1 MATSKKKP
9 VEKEVVEP
17 TVPAPKTQPEPTT
30 NKRIVRP
37 DGRIITHH

>member
-1 MATSKKKP
+1 MATTKKKP
-9 VEKEVVEP
+9 VEEQVVDPKSLEP
-17 TVPAPKTQPEPTT
+17 KPQPEPIT